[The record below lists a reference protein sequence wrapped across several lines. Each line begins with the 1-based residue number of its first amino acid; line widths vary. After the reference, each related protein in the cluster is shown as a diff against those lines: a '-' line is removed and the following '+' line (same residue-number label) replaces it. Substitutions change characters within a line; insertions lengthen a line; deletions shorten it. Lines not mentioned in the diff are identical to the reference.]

1 MYDENTEAK
10 IVELIE
16 AAAVFAG
23 DNCFTLEHRETT
35 PLDVRKVAVLGIAI
49 SKWTQWDGST
59 IVQVAAEA
67 LEDANFHD
75 IAGFFFGL
83 VEAMNAPA
91 VDIDAVCT
99 AMKDA
104 TTQVKIAAS

>member
-23 DNCFTLEHRETT
+23 NNCFTRDHREST
-35 PLDVRKVAVLGIAI
+35 PLDARKVEGLGIAI
-49 SKWTQWDGST
+49 SKWTQWEGST

-75 IAGFFFGL
+75 LAGFFFAL
-83 VEAMNAPA
+83 VEAMNAPG
-91 VDIDAVCT
+91 VDIEAIAHAV
-99 AMKDA
+99 KDA
-104 TTQVKIAAS
+104 ETQIKIAAS